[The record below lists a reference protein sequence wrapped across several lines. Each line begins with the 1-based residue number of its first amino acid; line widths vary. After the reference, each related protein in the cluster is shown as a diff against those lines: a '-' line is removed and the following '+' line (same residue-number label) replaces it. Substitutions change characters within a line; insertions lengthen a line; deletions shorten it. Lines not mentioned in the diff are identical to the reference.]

1 MHCVCRRGGRMPFI
15 LPRPKVLPW
24 RQPAHPNTRKEHF
37 TMRYAKLSNSYM
49 VVGQKRVSSDPTYKA
64 KITADVAGWMGPSR
78 MRDET
83 QQETSS

>member
-1 MHCVCRRGGRMPFI
+1 
-15 LPRPKVLPW
+15 
-24 RQPAHPNTRKEHF
+24 
-37 TMRYAKLSNSYM
+37 MRYAKLSNSYM
-49 VVGQKRVSSDPTYKA
+49 AVGQKRVSSDPTYKV